1 MANVIIVSSG
11 VTSDTIVSSGFL
23 MEVFDSGST
32 LSIAVANGGTESVYS
47 GGVVN
52 QTTVDYGGILSVGSG
67 GTANLATVSGGGAE
81 YVFAGGVVS
90 QTLLTK
96 GASQYLSSG
105 ASAIKTEILQ
115 GGAEYVST
123 GATATDTLVGDGTI
137 NVGTNGTIINAYV
150 GPSGNAIIGRHGSGF
165 GTKVE
170 GGKLHLNDAAASG
183 TILEG
188 YHYTEGVEIMLGS
201 SSEVGEVILSNGV
214 LEDSGGTTTG
224 TTLSGGK
231 EYLGADSVAYG
242 TKIYGSSSFF
252 SYDSGGRAYGTI
264 VESGGHYDAS
274 VSINYNTSGLLVSSG
289 GTEIFY
295 GGDQG
300 GTSTNATI
308 LAGGMELVYG
318 GDAVET
324 KLFGSS
330 TVFSGGLTTGAA
342 IGSGGYELI
351 EGGGTTSGS
360 TVLAGGYEL
369 VQEDA
374 NVSSANIAG
383 GTLEVDT
390 QQIKG
395 AITFTGTGGEY
406 IVDTPPSPGT
416 VISGFV
422 AGDSIKLAAVTYSAG
437 ATVTVSATNT
447 VTIMNG
453 GDTYQLDIVGATVGE
468 TDFSFSSGSILT
480 RGTTSQMQFL
490 RPHVAPTDAG
500 LSLTPTLDMLTNPST
515 TTRPAA
521 APSMAASTSA
531 TIAPVPHLVT
541 SAPQP
546 LVVPPHGV

>member
-1 MANVIIVSSG
+1 
-11 VTSDTIVSSGFL
+11 
-23 MEVFDSGST
+23 
-32 LSIAVANGGTESVYS
+32 
-47 GGVVN
+47 
-52 QTTVDYGGILSVGSG
+52 
-67 GTANLATVSGGGAE
+67 VSGGGAE

-137 NVGTNGTIINAYV
+137 NVGTSGTIINAYV
-150 GPSGNAIIGRHGSGF
+150 GPSGNAIIGRHGSAF
-165 GTKVE
+165 GTTVE
-170 GGKLHLNDAAASG
+170 GGKLHLNDATARG

-188 YHYTEGVEIMLGS
+188 YQYTQAVETMLGS

-214 LEDSGGTTTG
+214 LEDAGGTTTG
-224 TTLSGGK
+224 TTLSGGL
-231 EYLGADSVAYG
+231 EYLGANSIAYG

-264 VESGGHYDAS
+264 VESGGVYDAG
-274 VSINYNTSGLLVSSG
+274 VTYNYNTSGLLVSSG
-289 GTEIFY
+289 GTEIFL
-295 GGDQG
+295 GSDQG
-300 GTSTNATI
+300 GTSTDATI
-308 LAGGMELVYG
+308 LAGGMEHVYG
-318 GDAVET
+318 GDAVDT

-351 EGGGTTSGS
+351 EAHGTTSGS

-374 NVSSANIAG
+374 NVSSATIAG

-406 IVDTPPSPGT
+406 IVDTPPTPST
-416 VISGFV
+416 VIYGFV

-480 RGTTSQMQFL
+480 RGSTSQMQFL
-490 RPHVAPTDAG
+490 RPHVAPTDTG
-500 LSLTPTLDMLTNPST
+500 LNLTPSPEMFAARGGTMN
-515 TTRPAA
+515 PAA
-521 APSMAASTSA
+521 APAMATSA
-531 TIAPVPHLVT
+531 TASIGAVPYVVT
-541 SAPQP
+541 SAPHT
-546 LVVPPHGV
+546 LVIPPHGV